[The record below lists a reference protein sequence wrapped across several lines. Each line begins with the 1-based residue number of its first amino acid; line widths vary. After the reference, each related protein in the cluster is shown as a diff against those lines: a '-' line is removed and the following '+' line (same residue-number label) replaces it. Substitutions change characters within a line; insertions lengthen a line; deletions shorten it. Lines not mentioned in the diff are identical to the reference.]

1 MMITNLSYQVWT
13 YIFVLKA
20 AAIYSHSSISS
31 FMLVDFLLISVE
43 ARKAGDLRLKLQRKS
58 FKQTSGTRS
67 VSGVRDLREKL
78 SGTMKPQPMN
88 ADPPR
93 SKVEAAKSA
102 RRTVAVAALAPE
114 NHKVANTTSRKKT
127 SKKARIL

>member
-78 SGTMKPQPMN
+78 SGTMN